1 LSSFADA
8 TGTNPTATGVYVDV
22 AAAPDGDHV
31 SPREAVTVSRIA
43 AMPSAD
49 DRFDDERGVV
59 EDHPHTGGDG
69 QD

>member
-1 LSSFADA
+1 M
-8 TGTNPTATGVYVDV
+8 
-22 AAAPDGDHV
+22 

-59 EDHPHTGGDG
+59 EEHPHTCGDG